1 MIVFEFKAKGKPS
14 QYLAIDDAIRTSQ
27 FIRNK
32 CIRQWM
38 DKKGVS
44 KHELSKYTKVLA
56 QQFSFAKNLNAMSR
70 QAAAERAWS
79 SISRFYDNCK
89 KGVKPVGYPKFKKH
103 SRSVEYKTQ
112 CWKLL
117 SPKQIKF
124 KEFGTLK
131 LIGTY
136 DLAFYPTEL
145 IKRVRVVRR
154 ADGYYVLFCIKIDV
168 SESVEPSRRAVGLD
182 VGLEYFYTDSDGNH
196 AENPRFYRKAEKQRA
211 KLNRRLSR
219 TQKGSKNR
227 AKARKR
233 LAKLDLK
240 ISRQRIEH
248 AKKLARCVIHSND
261 VVAYEDL
268 KVRNLVKN
276 HKLAKS
282 IHDAGWYQFR
292 SWLEY
297 FGRKFGKITIAVAPH
312 FTSQECS
319 SCGRTLKK
327 SLSTRTHKCVCGC
340 ELQRDHN
347 AALNILK
354 KGLGTVG
361 HTGTSVRLRSPS
373 AVEVNASGETTSFL
387 VDSGQSKKVD
397 S

>member
-1 MIVFEFKAKGKPS
+1 MIILEFKAKGKAV
-14 QYLAIDDAIRTSQ
+14 QYQAIDEAIRTSQ

-32 CIRQWM
+32 CIRYWM
-38 DKKGVS
+38 DNKGV
-44 KHELSKYTKVLA
+44 KKADLSKYTKVLA
-56 QQFSFAKNLNAMSR
+56 RQFSFAKNLNAMSR
-70 QAAAERAWS
+70 QASAERAWQ
-79 SISRFYDNCK
+79 SIARFYDNCR
-89 KGVKPVGYPKFKKH
+89 KGIKPAGYPKFKKH

-117 SPKQIKF
+117 SPKRIHF

-131 LIGTY
+131 LVGTY

-154 ADGYYVLFCIKIDV
+154 ADGYYVQFCIKIDV
-168 SESVEPSRRAVGLD
+168 TEEIEPSKQVIGLD
-182 VGLEYFYTDSDGNH
+182 VGLEFFYTDSNGNH
-196 AENPRFYRKAEKQRA
+196 EANPRFYRKNEKKRSR
-211 KLNRRLSR
+211 LNRRLSR

-227 AKARKR
+227 AKARIR

-240 ISRQRIEH
+240 ISRQRIEY
-248 AKKLARCVIHSND
+248 AKRLARCVIYSND
-261 VVAYEDL
+261 VIVYENL
-268 KVRNLVKN
+268 QVKNLVKN

-282 IHDAGWYQFR
+282 ISDAGWYQFR
-292 SWLEY
+292 KWLEY
-297 FGRKFGKITIAVAPH
+297 FGKKFGKITIAVEPH

-319 SCGRTLKK
+319 NCGKTVKK
-327 SLSTRTHKCVCGC
+327 SLSTRTHKCNCGF

-361 HTGTSVRLRSPS
+361 HIETLLS
-373 AVEVNASGETTSFL
+373 EQNASGDPTSL
-387 VDSGQSKKVD
+387 STGDDSRR
-397 S
+397 

>member
-1 MIVFEFKAKGKPS
+1 MIIFEFKAKGKTS
-14 QYLAIDDAIRTSQ
+14 QYQAIDEAIRTSQ

-32 CIRQWM
+32 CIRYWM
-38 DKKGVS
+38 DNRGVS
-44 KHELSKYTKVLA
+44 KADLSKYTKVLA
-56 QQFSFAKNLNAMSR
+56 TQFAFAKNLNAMSR
-70 QAAAERAWS
+70 QSSAERAWQ
-79 SISRFYDNCK
+79 SIARFYDNCR
-89 KGVKPVGYPKFKKH
+89 KGVKPTGYPQFKKH

-117 SPKQIKF
+117 SPKRIHF
-124 KEFGTLK
+124 KEFGMLK
-131 LIGTY
+131 LVGTY
-136 DLAFYPTEL
+136 DLAFYPTNL

-154 ADGYYVLFCIKIDV
+154 ADGYYIQFGIKIDV
-168 SESVEPSRRAVGLD
+168 KEEIEPSKQVIGLD
-182 VGLEYFYTDSDGNH
+182 VGLEYFYTDSNGNH
-196 AENPRFYRKAEKQRA
+196 EENPKFYRKNEKKRSR
-211 KLNRRLSR
+211 LNRRFSR
-219 TQKGSKNR
+219 TKKGSNNR
-227 AKARKR
+227 AKARIK

-248 AKKLARCVIHSND
+248 AKRLARCVIHSND
-261 VVAYEDL
+261 VIVYENL
-268 KVRNLVKN
+268 QVRNLVRN

-282 IHDAGWYQFR
+282 ISDAGWYQFR

-297 FGRKFGKITIAVAPH
+297 FGKKFGKVTVAVEPH

-319 SCGRTLKK
+319 SCGKIVKK
-327 SLSTRTHKCVCGC
+327 SLSTRTHKCSCGC

-361 HTGTSVRLRSPS
+361 HIGTKLI
-373 AVEVNASGETTSFL
+373 EHNASEETTYELTGFNPS
-387 VDSGQSKKVD
+387 VKADSLKEES

>member
-1 MIVFEFKAKGKPS
+1 MIVLEFKAKGKQG
-14 QYLAIDDAIRTSQ
+14 QYQAIDEAIRTSQ

-32 CIRQWM
+32 CIRHWM
-38 DKKGVS
+38 DNRGVS
-44 KHELSKYTKVLA
+44 KADLSKYTKILA
-56 QQFSFAKNLNAMSR
+56 REFFFASNLNAMSR
-70 QAAAERAWS
+70 QASAERAWQ
-79 SISRFYDNCK
+79 SIARFYDNCTRR
-89 KGVKPVGYPKFKKH
+89 VKPCGYPKFKKH

-117 SPKQIKF
+117 NPKRIQF

-136 DLAFYPTEL
+136 DLAFYPVEL

-154 ADGYYVLFCIKIDV
+154 ADGYYVQFCIKINV
-168 SESVEPSRRAVGLD
+168 TEEVEPSRRAIGLD

-196 AENPRFYRKAEKQRA
+196 EENPRFYRRNEKRRTQ
-211 KLNRRLSR
+211 LNRRFSR

-248 AKKLARCVIHSND
+248 AKRLARCVIKSND
-261 VVAYEDL
+261 LVAYEDL

-282 IHDAGWYQFR
+282 ISDAGWYQFR

-297 FGRKFGKITIAVAPH
+297 FSKKFGKITIAVEPH
-312 FTSQECS
+312 FTSQNCS
-319 SCGRTLKK
+319 SCGKVVKK
-327 SLSTRTHKCVCGC
+327 SLSTRTHKCTCGC

-354 KGLGTVG
+354 KGLGTAG
-361 HTGTSVRLRSPS
+361 HVGTSLNQW
-373 AVEVNASGETTSFL
+373 NASGDLTALL
-387 VDSGQSKKVD
+387 VDFDQSMKVE